1 MANYRN
7 LIAWQ
12 KSHALALKIYKV
24 SEKFPRYEI
33 FGITSQIR
41 RAALSTPANI
51 VEDYNR
57 KSKKEFSHFI
67 DIALGSLAETEYL
80 SEFAAELNYMSI
92 NNLKDINCLT
102 AEAGKV
108 LWGLKQ
114 SKLKP

>member
-51 VEDYNR
+51 VEGYNR

-92 NNLKDINCLT
+92 NDLKDINYLT